1 MNSEDRLLNLRY
13 WKEMISRQRWLI
25 LACVLS
31 VTGAALVLS
40 VLRTPI
46 YEATCSLY
54 LNRQRVQPMNFQD
67 IYTKQQYNRP
77 NDLVLTQVEILRST
91 PILEQAVR
99 DLESRGLLRFHDST
113 VPPKPSLK
121 LRFLQLLGTPLP
133 KLPTKSDEKRT
144 AFVTDLQKDISV
156 GTSGGLAFIS
166 IAVPY
171 DDPDTAAALA
181 NAIASAYLK
190 NDREL
195 LHRSADEAMQWLT
208 EKMRDQQVKVLES
221 EEKLR
226 TFAGPAP
233 HMEDMNQ
240 LAVQEMTRLSQAL
253 LDVRLKILQAESGG
267 VVGGGATTPGSQAR
281 PDSQTALDIEVNKAL
296 RDKTQKDLVDVT
308 SSLSVLRQTYGESH
322 PDVIN
327 LAEKEKQLRAELM
340 RLDALIPKPAL
351 LIDAGGHVDPGAL
364 NALHAQEKLLKDT
377 MDQSAQTNAGKGD
390 SAMRYAMLKREVEIN
405 RSLYNEMMSR
415 FNEITISAGLD
426 SATAEVFEPARPP
439 ALPIS
444 PNHPKALL
452 LGLVAGV
459 LLALGAAGL
468 RDHLDQSLRD
478 PGQANDLLRAPVL
491 GLIPHHGKSFLGRK
505 ETRGLQVGSG
515 EESQFAEAYRVLR
528 SHIEGALP
536 PEDSAILLLT
546 SAVPGEG
553 KSTTAANLAAA
564 FAESGRHVL
573 LVDADFRRPALGR
586 FFKLNGKS
594 CVSRVLRGESGPE
607 SQITPSGVEN
617 LDLIGYQL
625 GGKIPDPRKTTEG
638 FRALFEWARKNYDR
652 VIVDLPII
660 MVAPGVTEVGR
671 AGGSVLLVHRPGWVP
686 AVVLEQIR
694 EHLSLAKTR
703 LVGVVLNGIQHRWSA
718 GHYLPAYYGARYESS
733 NKPVPKKT
741 GRAG

>member
-1 MNSEDRLLNLRY
+1 
-13 WKEMISRQRWLI
+13 
-25 LACVLS
+25 
-31 VTGAALVLS
+31 
-40 VLRTPI
+40 
-46 YEATCSLY
+46 
-54 LNRQRVQPMNFQD
+54 MNFQD

-99 DLESRGLLRFHDST
+99 DLESRGLLKFVDST

-133 KLPTKSDEKRT
+133 RLPMKSDEKRT
-144 AFVTDLQKDISV
+144 AFVTELQHNISV

-195 LHRSADEAMQWLT
+195 LHRSADEAMQWLS
-208 EKMRDQQVKVLES
+208 EKMRDQQVKLLEA
-221 EEKLR
+221 EERLR

-233 HMEDMNQ
+233 HVEDMNQ

-267 VVGGGATTPGSQAR
+267 AMGAAGALATPPK
-281 PDSQTALDIEVNKAL
+281 PDAQETLDIEVNKAL
-296 RDKTQKDLVDVT
+296 RDKTQRDLVDVT

-327 LAEKEKQLRAELM
+327 MAEKEKQLRAELM
-340 RLDALIPKPAL
+340 RLDALIPKPQV
-351 LIDAGGHVDPGAL
+351 LIDSSGRVDPSAL
-364 NALHAQEKLLKDT
+364 NSLKAQEKLLRDT

-390 SAMRYAMLKREVEIN
+390 SALRYAMLKREVEIN

-444 PNHPKALL
+444 PNHPKALM
-452 LGLVAGV
+452 LGVVAGI
-459 LLALGAAGL
+459 LLALSAAGL
-468 RDHLDQSLRD
+468 RDHLDQTLRD
-478 PGQANDLLRAPVL
+478 PTQANDLLRAPVL
-491 GLIPHHGKSFLGRK
+491 GLIPHHGKSLLRGK
-505 ETRGLQVGSG
+505 ETRALQVGAG

-528 SHIEGALP
+528 SHIEGALS
-536 PEDSAILLLT
+536 PEDSAILLMT

-573 LVDADFRRPALGR
+573 LVEADFRRPALAR
-586 FFKLNGKS
+586 FFKMNGKS
-594 CVSRVLRGESGPE
+594 CLSRVLRGETGPE
-607 SQITPSGVEN
+607 AQVAPSGVDN

-625 GGKIPDPRKTTEG
+625 GGKIPDPRKTTDG
-638 FRALFEWARKNYDR
+638 FRSLFEWARKRYDR

-686 AVVLEQIR
+686 APVLEQIR
-694 EHLSLAKTR
+694 EHLVLARTR
-703 LVGVVLNGIQHRWSA
+703 LVGVVLNGIQQRWSA
-718 GHYLPAYYGARYESS
+718 GHYLPAYYGARYESET
-733 NKPVPKKT
+733 KPVPKKP

>member
-13 WKEMISRQRWLI
+13 WKEMVSRQRWLI
-25 LACVLS
+25 LACVVS
-31 VTGAALVLS
+31 VIGAALVLS

-99 DLESRGLLRFHDST
+99 DLESRGLLKFVDST

-133 KLPTKSDEKRT
+133 KLPMKSEEKRT
-144 AFVTDLQKDISV
+144 AFVTELQKEITV
-156 GTSGGLAFIS
+156 GTSGGLAFIA

-195 LHRSADEAMQWLT
+195 LHRSADEAMQWLS
-208 EKMRDQQVKVLES
+208 EKMRDQQVKLLEA
-221 EEKLR
+221 EERLR

-233 HMEDMNQ
+233 HVEDMNQ

-253 LDVRLKILQAESGG
+253 LDVRLKVLQAESSGVAGGG
-267 VVGGGATTPGSQAR
+267 VAAGTQPK
-281 PDSQTALDIEVNKAL
+281 PDGQESLDLEVNKAL
-296 RDKTQKDLVDVT
+296 RDKTQRDLVDVT

-327 LAEKEKQLRAELM
+327 MAEKEKQLRAELT
-340 RLDALIPKPAL
+340 RLDALIPRPPIL
-351 LIDAGGHVDPGAL
+351 LDSNGRVDPSAL
-364 NALHAQEKLLKDT
+364 RALKAQEKLLRDT
-377 MDQSAQTNAGKGD
+377 MDQSAQTNANKGD
-390 SAMRYAMLKREVEIN
+390 SALRYAMLKREVEIN
-405 RSLYNEMMSR
+405 RTLYNEMMSR

-444 PNHPKALL
+444 PNHPKALMM
-452 LGLVAGV
+452 GFVAGI
-459 LLALGAAGL
+459 LLALSAAGL

-478 PGQANDLLRAPVL
+478 PGHANDLLRAPVL
-491 GLIPHHGKSFLGRK
+491 GLIPHHGKSILRGK
-505 ETRGLQVGSG
+505 ETRALQVGAG

-528 SHIEGALP
+528 SHIEGAVA
-536 PEDSAILLLT
+536 PEDSTILLMT

-607 SQITPSGVEN
+607 TQVTPSGVEN

-638 FRALFEWARKNYDR
+638 FRSLFDWARKHYDR

-686 AVVLEQIR
+686 APVLEQIR
-694 EHLSLAKTR
+694 DHLTLAKTH
-703 LVGVVLNGIQHRWSA
+703 LVGVVLNGIQQRWSA
-718 GHYLPAYYGARYESS
+718 GHYLPAYYGARYESAT
-733 NKPVPKKT
+733 KPVPKKT

>member
-25 LACVLS
+25 LACIVS

-54 LNRQRVQPMNFQD
+54 LNRQKVQPMNFQD

-99 DLESRGLLRFHDST
+99 DLESRGLLKFVDST

-133 KLPTKSDEKRT
+133 RLPMKSDEKRT
-144 AFVTDLQKDISV
+144 AFVTELQHNISV

-195 LHRSADEAMQWLT
+195 LHRSADEAMQWLS
-208 EKMRDQQVKVLES
+208 EKMRDQQVKLLEA
-221 EEKLR
+221 EERLR

-233 HMEDMNQ
+233 HVEDMNQ

-267 VVGGGATTPGSQAR
+267 AMGAAGALATPPK
-281 PDSQTALDIEVNKAL
+281 PDAQETLDIEVNKAL
-296 RDKTQKDLVDVT
+296 RDKTQRDLVDVT

-327 LAEKEKQLRAELM
+327 MAEKEKQLRAELM
-340 RLDALIPKPAL
+340 RLDALIPKPQV
-351 LIDAGGHVDPGAL
+351 LIDSSGRVDPSAL
-364 NALHAQEKLLKDT
+364 NSLKAQEKLLRDT

-390 SAMRYAMLKREVEIN
+390 SALRYAMLKREVEIN

-444 PNHPKALL
+444 PNHPKALM
-452 LGLVAGV
+452 LGVERSPARAGARTDSPSRQVAPARQGD
-459 LLALGAAGL
+459 ARAAG
-468 RDHLDQSLRD
+468 RRRGGVAVRGGVS
-478 PGQANDLLRAPVL
+478 RAAIAHRGRPV
-491 GLIPHHGKSFLGRK
+491 S
-505 ETRGLQVGSG
+505 RGLGDP
-515 EESQFAEAYRVLR
+515 
-528 SHIEGALP
+528 SHDE
-536 PEDSAILLLT
+536 
-546 SAVPGEG
+546 
-553 KSTTAANLAAA
+553 
-564 FAESGRHVL
+564 
-573 LVDADFRRPALGR
+573 
-586 FFKLNGKS
+586 
-594 CVSRVLRGESGPE
+594 RG
-607 SQITPSGVEN
+607 
-617 LDLIGYQL
+617 
-625 GGKIPDPRKTTEG
+625 PR
-638 FRALFEWARKNYDR
+638 
-652 VIVDLPII
+652 
-660 MVAPGVTEVGR
+660 
-671 AGGSVLLVHRPGWVP
+671 
-686 AVVLEQIR
+686 
-694 EHLSLAKTR
+694 
-703 LVGVVLNGIQHRWSA
+703 
-718 GHYLPAYYGARYESS
+718 
-733 NKPVPKKT
+733 
-741 GRAG
+741 

>member
-1 MNSEDRLLNLRY
+1 MNSDDRLLNLRY
-13 WKEMISRQRWLI
+13 WKEMVSRQRWLI
-25 LACVLS
+25 LACIVS

-54 LNRQRVQPMNFQD
+54 LNRQKVQPMNFQD

-99 DLESRGLLRFHDST
+99 DLESRGLLKFVDST

-133 KLPTKSDEKRT
+133 KLPMKSEEKRT
-144 AFVTDLQKDISV
+144 AFVTELQKEITV

-195 LHRSADEAMQWLT
+195 LHRSADEAMQWLS
-208 EKMRDQQVKVLES
+208 EKMRDQQVKLLEA
-221 EEKLR
+221 EERLR

-233 HMEDMNQ
+233 HVEDMNQ

-253 LDVRLKILQAESGG
+253 LDVRLKVLQAESGG
-267 VVGGGATTPGSQAR
+267 VVGGGSAAGTQPK
-281 PDSQTALDIEVNKAL
+281 PDAQESLDLEVNKAL
-296 RDKTQKDLVDVT
+296 RDKTQRDLVDVT

-327 LAEKEKQLRAELM
+327 MAEKEKQLRAELT
-340 RLDALIPKPAL
+340 RLDALIPRPPI
-351 LIDAGGHVDPGAL
+351 LIDASGRVDPSAL
-364 NALHAQEKLLKDT
+364 KGLKAQEKLLRDT
-377 MDQSAQTNAGKGD
+377 MDQSAQSNANKGD
-390 SAMRYAMLKREVEIN
+390 SALRYAMLKREVEIN

-444 PNHPKALL
+444 PNHPKALM
-452 LGLVAGV
+452 LGFVAGI
-459 LLALGAAGL
+459 LLALSAAGL
-468 RDHLDQSLRD
+468 RDHLDQTLRD
-478 PGQANDLLRAPVL
+478 PGHANDLLRAPVL
-491 GLIPHHGKSFLGRK
+491 GLIPHHGKSILRGK
-505 ETRGLQVGSG
+505 ETRALQVGAG

-528 SHIEGALP
+528 SHIEGAVA
-536 PEDSAILLLT
+536 PEDSAILLMT

-594 CVSRVLRGESGPE
+594 CVSRVLRGENGPE
-607 SQITPSGVEN
+607 TQVTPSGVEN

-625 GGKIPDPRKTTEG
+625 GGEIPDPRKTTEG
-638 FRALFEWARKNYDR
+638 FRSLFDWARQHYDR

-686 AVVLEQIR
+686 APVLEQIR
-694 EHLSLAKTR
+694 DHLTLARTR
-703 LVGVVLNGIQHRWSA
+703 LVGVVLNGIQQRWSA
-718 GHYLPAYYGARYESS
+718 GHYLPAYYGASYESTT
-733 NKPVPKKT
+733 KPVPKKT